1 MLHEGRSER
10 IGQEHIEMILIESM
24 CNFFFFLVLEFG
36 SLWFL

>member
-24 CNFFFFLVLEFG
+24 CNFFFLVLEFG